1 MASLRRAWHVLAR
14 AHKVSVLP
22 YAAGYGHTMLPIPHM
37 NSDCNPASP
46 VEVRRASALPSVV
59 MTLSSSFACSGTCS
73 LSAAQALCTPL
84 ASVGSGGPT
93 TRQHPSMQSVS
104 MLALHAVCASAGCGI
119 ARSGLS
125 AQLAI
130 PLSGGG
136 RPCLPCVIVYTSCC
150 MSFRG
155 TCVLVHSAGENT
167 VGMAPIVY

>member
-1 MASLRRAWHVLAR
+1 MACPRRAWHALVR
-14 AHKVSVLP
+14 AHNVSVLP
-22 YAAGYGHTMLPIPHM
+22 YAAGYGHTTLPIPHM

-73 LSAAQALCTPL
+73 PLHRHCTHLWPVLVQAA
-84 ASVGSGGPT
+84 PT
-93 TRQHPSMQSVS
+93 TRQHPSTQSVS
-104 MLALHAVCASAGCGI
+104 TIALHAVCASAGCGI
-119 ARSGLS
+119 ARSGLG

-136 RPCLPCVIVYTSCC
+136 RPCPPCVIVYTSCC

-155 TCVLVHSAGENT
+155 AYVLIRGAGENNA
-167 VGMAPIVY
+167 GMAPVVY